1 MNKHELTRLAYGS
14 TLMDG
19 GYTLWKDEKTRLSGY
34 VVGGVDTEADC
45 LTEATTRFA
54 ELFDI
59 YLHKLDV
66 RNEYRT
72 LGIGTWV
79 EDIYQDRIEN
89 STRRVYFDIVQHV
102 ENEQDAIDMCIKRG
116 EKAYFDILA
125 QKSIYITTEDDAVDM
140 LYGVDNNQ

>member
-1 MNKHELTRLAYGS
+1 MNRFPKLTREAYGS

-19 GYTLWKDEKTRLSGY
+19 GYTLWQDEETRLKGY
-34 VVGGVDTEADC
+34 VVGGVCTEADC
-45 LTEATTRFA
+45 LAEATTRFA

-79 EDIYQDRIEN
+79 DEGRI
-89 STRRVYFDIVQHV
+89 YFDIVEYV
-102 ENEQDAIDMCIKRG
+102 ENEQDAVALCVERG

-125 QKSIYITTEDDAVDM
+125 QKSIYIKDEK
-140 LYGVDNNQ
+140 

>member
-19 GYTLWKDEKTRLSGY
+19 GYTLWKDEQTRLSGY
-34 VVGGVDTEADC
+34 VVGGVCTEADC
-45 LTEATTRFA
+45 ITVATARFT

-102 ENEQDAIDMCIKRG
+102 DNEQDAIDMCIERG

>member
-34 VVGGVDTEADC
+34 VVGGVCTEADC
-45 LTEATTRFA
+45 ITVATARFT

-59 YLHKLDV
+59 YLHKLDI

-79 EDIYQDRIEN
+79 EFE
-89 STRRVYFDIVQHV
+89 RVFFDIVQHV
-102 ENEQDAIDMCIKRG
+102 DNEQDAIDMCIERG

>member
-19 GYTLWKDEKTRLSGY
+19 GYTLWKDEQTRLSGY
-34 VVGGVDTEADC
+34 VVGGVCTEADC

-79 EDIYQDRIEN
+79 DEGRI
-89 STRRVYFDIVQHV
+89 YFDIVEYV
-102 ENEQDAIDMCIKRG
+102 DNEQDAVALCIERG
-116 EKAYFDILA
+116 EKAYFDILE
-125 QKSIYITTEDDAVDM
+125 QKSIYITDE
-140 LYGVDNNQ
+140 N

>member
-19 GYTLWKDEKTRLSGY
+19 GYTLWKDEKTRLKGY
-34 VVGGVDTEADC
+34 VVGGVCTESDC
-45 LTEATTRFA
+45 LVEATTRFS

-72 LGIGTWV
+72 LGIGTWID
-79 EDIYQDRIEN
+79 EGRI
-89 STRRVYFDIVQHV
+89 YFDIVQHV
-102 ENEQDAIDMCIKRG
+102 ENEQDAVALCVERN
-116 EKAYFDILA
+116 EKAYFDILN
-125 QKSIYITTEDDAVDM
+125 QKSVYITDEK
-140 LYGVDNNQ
+140 

>member
-19 GYTLWKDEKTRLSGY
+19 GYTLWKDEETRLKGY
-34 VVGGVDTEADC
+34 VVGGVCTESDC
-45 LTEATTRFA
+45 LTEASARFA

-79 EDIYQDRIEN
+79 DEGRI
-89 STRRVYFDIVQHV
+89 YFDIVEYV
-102 ENEQDAIDMCIKRG
+102 ENEQDAVALCVERN
-116 EKAYFDILA
+116 EKAYFDILN
-125 QKSIYITTEDDAVDM
+125 QKSVYITDEK
-140 LYGVDNNQ
+140 

>member
-19 GYTLWKDEKTRLSGY
+19 GYTLWKDEKTRLKGY
-34 VVGGVDTEADC
+34 VVGGVCTEADC
-45 LTEATTRFA
+45 LIEATTRFS

-72 LGIGTWV
+72 LGIGTWID
-79 EDIYQDRIEN
+79 EG
-89 STRRVYFDIVQHV
+89 RVYFDIVQHV
-102 ENEQDAIDMCIKRG
+102 ENEQDAVALCVERN
-116 EKAYFDILA
+116 EKAYFDILN
-125 QKSIYITTEDDAVDM
+125 QKSVYITDEK
-140 LYGVDNNQ
+140 

>member
-1 MNKHELTRLAYGS
+1 MNRLEKIRLAYGS

-34 VVGGVDTEADC
+34 VVGGVCTEANC
-45 LTEATTRFA
+45 LAEASTRFA

-59 YLHKLDV
+59 YLHKLDI

-79 EDIYQDRIEN
+79 DEGKIF
-89 STRRVYFDIVQHV
+89 FDIVQHV
-102 ENEQDAIDMCIKRG
+102 KDEQDAVAMCIERG

-125 QKSIYITTEDDAVDM
+125 QKSIYI
-140 LYGVDNNQ
+140 NKNQ

>member
-19 GYTLWKDEKTRLSGY
+19 GYTLWKDEKTRLKGY
-34 VVGGVDTEADC
+34 VVGGVCTEADC
-45 LTEATTRFA
+45 LVEATTRFS

-72 LGIGTWV
+72 LGIGTWID
-79 EDIYQDRIEN
+79 EG
-89 STRRVYFDIVQHV
+89 RVYFDIVQHV
-102 ENEQDAIDMCIKRG
+102 ENEQDAVALCVERN
-116 EKAYFDILA
+116 EKAYFDILN
-125 QKSIYITTEDDAVDM
+125 QKSVYITDEK
-140 LYGVDNNQ
+140 

>member
-19 GYTLWKDEKTRLSGY
+19 GYTLWKDEQTRLSGY
-34 VVGGVDTEADC
+34 VVGGVCTEADC

-79 EDIYQDRIEN
+79 DEGRI
-89 STRRVYFDIVQHV
+89 YFDIVEYV
-102 ENEQDAIDMCIKRG
+102 ENEQDAVAMCVERD
-116 EKAYFDILA
+116 EKAYFDILE
-125 QKSIYITTEDDAVDM
+125 QKSIYITDE
-140 LYGVDNNQ
+140 N

>member
-19 GYTLWKDEKTRLSGY
+19 GYTLWKDEETRLKGY
-34 VVGGVDTEADC
+34 VVGGVCTEADC
-45 LTEATTRFA
+45 LAEASTRFA

-79 EDIYQDRIEN
+79 DEGRI
-89 STRRVYFDIVQHV
+89 YFDIVEYV
-102 ENEQDAIDMCIKRG
+102 ENEQDAIDMCIERG